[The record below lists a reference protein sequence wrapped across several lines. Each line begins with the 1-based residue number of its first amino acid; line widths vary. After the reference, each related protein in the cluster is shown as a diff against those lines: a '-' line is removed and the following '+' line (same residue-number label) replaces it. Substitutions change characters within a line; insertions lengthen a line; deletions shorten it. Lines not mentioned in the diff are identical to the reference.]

1 MATVPSAPRLL
12 LLTGA
17 PGVGKTT
24 LLRRLLAEVSV
35 PRGGFLTAEIR
46 EGGARLGFTL
56 ETLDGRK
63 GVLAHRRLPGP
74 PRVGAYGVDLAVLDG
89 LGTAALEVAVAAGSL
104 TVIDEIGKMECASPR
119 FVAALEAAL
128 TAGVPLL
135 ATVMLSPHP
144 VADRVKAH
152 PAARCLTVTRANR
165 DACLAEATTL
175 LREITGDRPLSS

>member
-1 MATVPSAPRLL
+1 MASPRPAPRLL

-46 EGGARLGFTL
+46 EGGERLGFTL

-63 GVLAHRRLPGP
+63 GVLAHRRFPGP

-89 LGTAALEVAVAAGSL
+89 LGAASLEAAVAAGSL
-104 TVIDEIGKMECASPR
+104 TIIDEIGKMECASPR

-128 TAGVPLL
+128 SAGVPLL
-135 ATVMLSPHP
+135 ATVMLRPHP

-165 DACLAEATTL
+165 DACLAEATVL
-175 LREITGDRPLSS
+175 LRTLTAARPLSS